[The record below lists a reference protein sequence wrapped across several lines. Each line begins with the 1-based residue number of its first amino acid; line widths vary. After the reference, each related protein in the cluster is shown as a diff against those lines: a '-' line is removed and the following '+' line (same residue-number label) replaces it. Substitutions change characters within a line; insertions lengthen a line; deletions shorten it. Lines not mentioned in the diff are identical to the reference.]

1 MFSLKGGRMLF
12 CLSALFVRRACKFN
26 ILKGCFIFLKKK
38 QHLTF
43 WVWQVSIQTGLAAQ
57 VSAHPCSLG
66 CRRADVLHWS
76 QRGLREPEQ
85 PRQPEAF
92 SPPCICPSHDPA
104 TCVLLNCGRMG
115 HSTARNKS
123 SALVRSRWLA
133 TTLLLAGG
141 KLVYFQASSSQCW
154 FSSVFPQPFIYFFFS
169 SLW

>member
-66 CRRADVLHWS
+66 CRSSGQESRCASLVTEGTPGARAAPAARGFLSPVHLPIAWPSYLCPAELWEDGS
-76 QRGLREPEQ
+76 QHRKEQ
-85 PRQPEAF
+85 IF
-92 SPPCICPSHDPA
+92 SLSEISV
-104 TCVLLNCGRMG
+104 TCN
-115 HSTARNKS
+115 HA
-123 SALVRSRWLA
+123 AA
-133 TTLLLAGG
+133 AAGG
-141 KLVYFQASSSQCW
+141 WKAGLFSSQ
-154 FSSVFPQPFIYFFFS
+154 
-169 SLW
+169 